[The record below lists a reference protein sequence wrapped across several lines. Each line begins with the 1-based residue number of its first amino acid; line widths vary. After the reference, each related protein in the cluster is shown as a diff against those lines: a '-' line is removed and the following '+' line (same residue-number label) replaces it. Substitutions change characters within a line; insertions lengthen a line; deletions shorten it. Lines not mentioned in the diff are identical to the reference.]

1 MGRGVGGVGV
11 DAGVGKM
18 KISRLITCY
27 NYESKGETMIHTIA
41 ISETLFSRLEN
52 EAKRSRLS
60 PSELAERLLAERLS
74 VERQVWQKSYEQLIA
89 RVHSRMSAF
98 NSAEIEADITA
109 ASDEVKAEHR
119 ANRRSS

>member
-1 MGRGVGGVGV
+1 MDDG
-11 DAGVGKM
+11 AGEM
-18 KISRLITCY
+18 KIQRLITCY
-27 NYESKGETMIHTIA
+27 NYKSKGETMIHTIA

-52 EAKRSRLS
+52 EAARSHLS

-89 RVHSRMSAF
+89 RVHSRMGAF
-98 NSAEIEADITA
+98 NPAEIEADITA

-119 ANRRSS
+119 ANYRSS